1 MPLGGAVRQT
11 VECRSNDR
19 NFVGGDVD
27 TASGSSVASPQ
38 RLEVAAMDDRLI
50 HPRFPKPSR
59 PAPHS
64 GLSAAAIAVMLAVL
78 LVLAMLL
85 PSVGRVGV
93 DSPDQPLRPLAGFG
107 L

>member
-1 MPLGGAVRQT
+1 VTALERQT

-27 TASGSSVASPQ
+27 TGSGSRVASPQ

-50 HPRFPKPSR
+50 HPGFPKSSQS
-59 PAPHS
+59 APHS
-64 GLSAAAIAVMLAVL
+64 GLSAVAIAVL
-78 LVLAMLL
+78 LAMLLALALLL

-93 DSPDQPLRPLAGFG
+93 DSPDQPPRPPAGFG